1 MGFFSKLFG
10 GLHKTNAELNKKLSA
25 INSGKL
31 NNDFFEDLE
40 SLLIS
45 SDISVNATKQIMAKL
60 KLSIK
65 AQKIK
70 NTNDVKNELKSIIA
84 EILNTT
90 EKTEIKY
97 PCIIMVVGVN
107 GVGKTT
113 AIGKLAHMY
122 KLQGK
127 EVVLAAADTF
137 RAAATE
143 QLSEWAKRADVKLIK
158 YSEGADPAAV
168 VFDAI
173 SSAKAKNI
181 DIVIV
186 DTAGRLQNK
195 TSLMEE
201 LKKIN
206 RVILRSYPEAQHK
219 NYIVLDA
226 TNGQNAISQVKYF
239 NDAVTIDGIILTK
252 LDGSAKGGV
261 IISLAFEQNIP
272 VLYVGVGENI
282 DDLIPFNADEYAN
295 GLF

>member
-10 GLHKTNAELNKKLSA
+10 GLHKTNAELNKKLKA
-25 INSGKL
+25 IDSGKL
-31 NNDFFEDLE
+31 DDEFFEDLE
-40 SLLIS
+40 SLLIT
-45 SDISVNATKQIMAKL
+45 SDISVNATKQIMEKL
-60 KLSIK
+60 KLAIK

-84 EILNTT
+84 EILNLA

-97 PCIIMVVGVN
+97 PSIIMVVGVN

-122 KLQGK
+122 KSQGK
-127 EVVLAAADTF
+127 EVILAAADTF

-158 YSEGADPAAV
+158 YAEGADPAAV

-173 SSAKAKNI
+173 SSAKAKNA

-195 TSLMEE
+195 TNLMEE

-206 RVILRSYPEAQHK
+206 RVILRSYPEAEHK

-295 GLF
+295 SLL

>member
-143 QLSEWAKRADVKLIK
+143 QLSEWAKRAAVKLIK